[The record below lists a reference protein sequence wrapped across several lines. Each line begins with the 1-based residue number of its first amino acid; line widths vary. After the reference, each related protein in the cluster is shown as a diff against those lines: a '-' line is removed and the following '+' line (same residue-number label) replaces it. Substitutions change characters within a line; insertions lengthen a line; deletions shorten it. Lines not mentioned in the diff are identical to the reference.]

1 MLFKSQ
7 FLNDSIV
14 GGTIGISQS
23 IVGHPFDT
31 IKVIYQNKTSMN
43 NVCIKTPIGLY
54 RGIKYPIIA
63 SFLSNLSL
71 FPLYEQIKNKMKV
84 ENNIIYNKNNNS
96 YWPSFI
102 GGTIGGILSTPIMFI
117 TDLAKI
123 KKQMNGN
130 IKINYINLIKKKGG
144 PITLCREGIACG
156 FYFYTYD
163 KLNYQYNWDS
173 FLAGRIAGCVTWTVT
188 YPIDVL
194 KTQQMTL
201 NNSLRQCVRL
211 NTKISD
217 YWRGYIPCILRSFIV
232 NGVSF
237 YIYDKMKHRWNL

>member
-1 MLFKSQ
+1 MLLKSQ
-7 FLNDSIV
+7 FLNDCII
-14 GGTIGISQS
+14 GGTIGISQG

-43 NVCIKTPIGLY
+43 NVCIKNPFGLY
-54 RGIKYPIIA
+54 RGIKYPIFA
-63 SFLSNLSL
+63 SFLANLSL
-71 FPLYEQIKNKMKV
+71 FPFYEQIKNKMKV

-102 GGTIGGILSTPIMFI
+102 GGTIGGLLSTPIVFI

-130 IKINYINLIKKKGG
+130 IKINYINLIKKRGG
-144 PITLCREGIACG
+144 PITLYREGIAYG

-173 FLAGRIAGCVTWTVT
+173 FWAGGIAGCVTWTVT

-237 YIYDKMKHRWNL
+237 YIYDKMKHRLNL

>member
-7 FLNDSIV
+7 FLNDCIV
-14 GGTIGISQS
+14 GGTIGISQG

-43 NVCIKTPIGLY
+43 NVCIKNPFGLY
-54 RGIKYPIIA
+54 RGIKYPIFA
-63 SFLSNLSL
+63 SFLANLSL

-102 GGTIGGILSTPIMFI
+102 GGTIGGLLSTPIVFI

-130 IKINYINLIKKKGG
+130 IKINYINLIKKRGG
-144 PITLCREGIACG
+144 PITLYREGIAYG

-173 FLAGRIAGCVTWTVT
+173 FWAGGIAGCVTWTVT

-201 NNSLRQCVRL
+201 NNSLIQCVRL
-211 NTKISD
+211 NTKMSD